1 MLLHYYHRQAVAQC
15 AQTCKTKQED
25 NKMKKLVALAMSL
38 TMAFSLVACGS
49 SDSSNTST
57 DAVAATTASTEAAQT
72 APAEK
77 QDVSLRMWGA
87 EEDQTMLQGMIDS
100 FKEHYADAANITV
113 ELGVKSE
120 ADTKDTVLTDIEAAA
135 DVYAFASDQLREL
148 VNAGALQSIDEMDA
162 ALEGYAG
169 KSVADVKSANAPGS
183 VDAATLD
190 GTLYAFP
197 MSADNGYFL
206 YYDSTVITPEDAQTW
221 DTLLAAA
228 EKAGKQV
235 GMTLASGW
243 YNASFFYGAGFTTGV
258 NDDGTTTIDW
268 NGTSAD
274 GITGVQVVQGML
286 GITSSKAFLPIA
298 DGDISNQ
305 IASGK
310 LCAVVSG
317 TWDAGAAQTAFGDG
331 YAATKL
337 PTFTCGD
344 KQVQQ
349 GSVAGFKLVGV
360 NKHASNAGWAT
371 LLAEWITN
379 EDNQAIRFAEREIGP
394 SNTNVAG
401 SDDVAANTAIAALAE
416 QSAYGVVQ
424 EVGGKFWDPSKTFGE
439 LVAQGQLKADDEAG
453 IQSAL
458 DDLVAGVSAPV
469 E

>member
-1 MLLHYYHRQAVAQC
+1 
-15 AQTCKTKQED
+15 
-25 NKMKKLVALAMSL
+25 MKKLVALAMSL
-38 TMAFSLVACGS
+38 TMAFSLVACGN
-49 SDSSNTST
+49 SDASANAGTDTASTS
-57 DAVAATTASTEAAQT
+57 AAATTEAAQT

-77 QDVSLRMWGA
+77 QDVALRMWGA

-100 FKEHYADAANITV
+100 FVANYADVANITV
-113 ELGVKSE
+113 ELGVQSE

-148 VNAGALQSIDEMDA
+148 VNAGALQSIDDMDA
-162 ALEGYAG
+162 ALEAYAN
-169 KSVADVKSANAPGS
+169 KSVDDVKSANAPGS
-183 VDAATLD
+183 VDAATID

-206 YYDSTVITPEDAQTW
+206 YYDSTVITPEDAQSW
-221 DTLLAAA
+221 DSLLAAA
-228 EKAGKQV
+228 EAAGKQV
-235 GMTLASGW
+235 GMTFASGW

-258 NDDGTTTIDW
+258 NDDGTTTMDW

-286 GITSSKAFLPIA
+286 GIASSKAFLPIA

-317 TWDAGAAQTAFGDG
+317 TWDASAAQTAFGDG

-337 PTFTCGD
+337 PTYTCGD

-360 NKHASNAGWAT
+360 NKHASNVGWAT
-371 LLAEWITN
+371 LLADWITN

-394 SNTNVAG
+394 SNINVAG
-401 SDDVAANTAIAALAE
+401 SEDVAANTAIAALAE

-424 EVGGKFWDPSKTFGE
+424 EVGGKFWDPSATFGE